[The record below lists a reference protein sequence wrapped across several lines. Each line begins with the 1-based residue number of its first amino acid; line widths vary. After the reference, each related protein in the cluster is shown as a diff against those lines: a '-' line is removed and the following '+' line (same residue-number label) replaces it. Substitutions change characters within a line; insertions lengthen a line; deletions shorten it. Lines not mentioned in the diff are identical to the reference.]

1 MLYNARDMTQTA
13 DDADI
18 SSSTKKSKPTL
29 IAPVW
34 HTVVLVV
41 FLLGLSWWGARAG
54 SLVPPPV
61 AARTHGHVVA
71 YIFVI
76 VIECLVV
83 LFVLYGLR
91 LRKLTLKE
99 LIGPRKLTLMNVVR
113 DLGIALLFFIG
124 SNIIL
129 GIFALIVRAGHNP
142 AIRKIS
148 PSGAAE
154 IILYLL
160 VSLSAGICE
169 EIVCRGYLQ
178 KQLIGLTKST
188 SAGILLQGIIFGAAH
203 GYQGTKFM
211 IVIGVYGCLFGLLAQ
226 FRNSLYPGMMTHALQ
241 DGIAGLIVRNMA
253 R

>member
-1 MLYNARDMTQTA
+1 
-13 DDADI
+13 
-18 SSSTKKSKPTL
+18 
-29 IAPVW
+29 
-34 HTVVLVV
+34 
-41 FLLGLSWWGARAG
+41 
-54 SLVPPPV
+54 
-61 AARTHGHVVA
+61 
-71 YIFVI
+71 
-76 VIECLVV
+76 VV

-129 GIFALIVRAGHNP
+129 GIVALIVRAGHNP

-148 PSGAAE
+148 PSGAAA